1 MRPNLETVF
10 KIVANQIRLKNLNC
24 RRFCILKI
32 CNKNSYSKNMIASL
46 LLCNVSS
53 AKSVNKKI
61 KKLMQTL
68 IKGRL
73 RIQSRIR
80 SKIPNS
86 EPQQSLS
93 YCQTCLLYKIPPHLF
108 TSLEIPV
115 KVQWTSVEYQQK
127 CYGEHFLNFEFS

>member
-1 MRPNLETVF
+1 
-10 KIVANQIRLKNLNC
+10 
-24 RRFCILKI
+24 
-32 CNKNSYSKNMIASL
+32 
-46 LLCNVSS
+46 
-53 AKSVNKKI
+53 
-61 KKLMQTL
+61 MQTL

-93 YCQTCLLYKIPPHLF
+93 YCQTCLLYKIPPDLF

-127 CYGEHFLNFEFS
+127 CYGEHFLSFEFSRKEKEVHF